1 MHGAS
6 GVIMAVHASIVNDII
21 AETTD
26 RVRMLIRNNDL
37 ESAMGTS
44 KLNRVQGLLSEYVNM
59 ANDAFTLPDTT
70 EGMLRAEADD
80 TVNAISREIESIVRG
95 QQVQLNGMLG
105 SVHSMTPAD
114 SPLWN
119 EVIANAG
126 AEIDRI
132 ARVYG
137 DNVANMPKAMRNKLD
152 TDMAKVLDSVRQAY
166 MHDPSPGNAENMR
179 IQVMNNLKKI
189 EKQLDTAVKA
199 TLAASIQNLAAG
211 RMTKLQEIEVSMISA
226 ERGLEKAQRAM
237 WRSLASETKTL
248 INELTKSNYLVYDKA
263 IRKQKL
269 AVIDSK
275 LQLLENIRINA
286 TTKAQTLQGYFG
298 NTGIRRS
305 RKTYSSGSSLGSGL
319 QPMRATPKSA
329 FKTKPPGFAGYSG
342 GGAYPLED

>member
-1 MHGAS
+1 
-6 GVIMAVHASIVNDII
+6 MAVHASIVNDII

-26 RVRMLIRNNDL
+26 RVRMMIRNNDL
-37 ESAMGTS
+37 ESAMGTT
-44 KLNRVQGLLSEYVNM
+44 KLNTVQQLLSDFVNM

-80 TVNAISREIESIVRG
+80 TVNAIAREIQSIVRG

-114 SPLWN
+114 SPIWN
-119 EVIANAG
+119 EVISDAG

-137 DNVANMPKAMRNKLD
+137 DNVANMPKALRNRLD

-179 IQVMNNLKKI
+179 VQVMNTLKKI
-189 EKQLDTAVKA
+189 EKDLDGAVKA

-211 RMTKLQEIEVSMISA
+211 RMTKLQEIEICLITA
-226 ERGLEKAQRAM
+226 DRGMEKAQRAM
-237 WRSLASETKTL
+237 WRSLAAETKSL
-248 INELTKSNYLVYDKA
+248 INELTKSNFLVYDKA
-263 IRKQKL
+263 IRNQKL
-269 AVIDSK
+269 GVIDSK
-275 LQLLENIRINA
+275 LALLENIRINS
-286 TTKAQTLQGYFG
+286 TMKMQTLQGYFG
-298 NTGIRRS
+298 NTGVRRS
-305 RKTYSSGSSLGSGL
+305 TKVRSSGSSLGAGPT
-319 QPMRATPKSA
+319 PMRATPKSA
-329 FKTKPPGFAGYSG
+329 FRTKPPGFAGYSG

>member
-1 MHGAS
+1 
-6 GVIMAVHASIVNDII
+6 MAVHASIVNDII
-21 AETTD
+21 ADTTD
-26 RVRMLIRNNDL
+26 RVRMLLRNNDL
-37 ESAMGTS
+37 EVAMGTA
-44 KLNRVQGLLSEYVNM
+44 KLNRVQSLLDEFVNM

-80 TVNAISREIESIVRG
+80 AVNAISREIQSIVQG

-105 SVHSMTPAD
+105 AAVSMTPAD

-119 EVIANAG
+119 EVISDAG

-152 TDMAKVLDSVRQAY
+152 TDMSRVLDSVRQAY

-179 IQVMNNLKKI
+179 VQVVNSLKQI
-189 EKQLDTAVKA
+189 EKELEIAVKA

-211 RMTKLQEIEVSMISA
+211 RMTKLQEIEMAMISS

-237 WRSLASETKTL
+237 WRSLAAETKGL
-248 INELTKSNYLVYDKA
+248 ITDLTKSNYLVYDKA
-263 IRKQKL
+263 IRNQKL
-269 AVIDSK
+269 KVIDGK
-275 LQLLENIRINA
+275 LGLLENIRINA
-286 TTKAQTLQGYFG
+286 TTKTQTLQGYFG
-298 NTGIRRS
+298 NTGVRRN
-305 RKTYSSGSSLGSGL
+305 RKQYSSGSSLGAGL
-319 QPMRATPKSA
+319 QPMTAKPKSA